1 MQKARIKDIVIAV
14 TYNCNSRCQM
24 CNIWQKTDNINALG
38 KDELLN
44 LPENL
49 ENINISGGEPFLRAD
64 LPELI
69 KAIKA
74 RCPKAKVIISTNG
87 FATETVLS
95 QMEKILKIMPE
106 IGVAVSLDGL
116 DGKHDEIRGIPGGF
130 EKSTATLKGLQGV
143 GMKNLRIGFTLGD
156 YNTEELEKM
165 YDFANQLGIQMTMAV
180 VHSSENYF
188 SKDNAIKNKEVIL
201 EKLDWL
207 MKKELG
213 SLDLK
218 RWARSYFTYG
228 LKYFVQNGKRVLP
241 DYSGILN
248 VFIDPLGDIYASD
261 VSTTPIGKLDKA
273 GIKMD
278 YKKDSHESWM
288 ICTARTAIKKHWFR
302 AGIWIL
308 KNKMKY
314 NPNLRIKSECPK

>member
-1 MQKARIKDIVIAV
+1 
-14 TYNCNSRCQM
+14 
-24 CNIWQKTDNINALG
+24 INALG

-49 ENINISGGEPFLRAD
+49 ENINISGGEPFLRTD

-69 KAIKA
+69 GAIKT

-87 FATETVLS
+87 FATDAVLG
-95 QMEKILKIMPE
+95 QMEKILKTMPE
-106 IGVAVSLDGL
+106 IGVAVSLDGVSE
-116 DGKHDEIRGIPGGF
+116 KHDQIRGIPGGF
-130 EKSTATLKGLQGV
+130 EKATATLKGLQKMGAT
-143 GMKNLRIGFTLGD
+143 NLRIGFTLGD

-165 YDFANQLGIQMTMAV
+165 YDFADQLGIQMTLAV

-213 SLDLK
+213 SFDLK
-218 RWARSYFTYG
+218 RWARAYFAYG
-228 LKYFVQNGKRVLP
+228 LKYFVQSGKRILP

-261 VSTTPIGKLDKA
+261 VSTTPIGKLDKT
-273 GIKMD
+273 GMKISH
-278 YKKDSHESWM
+278 KKDSHESWM
-288 ICTARTAIKKHWFR
+288 ICTARTAIKKHWFK
-302 AGIWIL
+302 AGFWIV
-308 KNKMKY
+308 KNKLY
-314 NPNLRIKSECPK
+314 SSYENLTNK

>member
-116 DGKHDEIRGIPGGF
+116 DGNYCIQGRMTPSVEALVKEKGPDNFEYYLCGGQIIVEALKQFVLGLGAQSPNIFF
-130 EKSTATLKGLQGV
+130 EK
-143 GMKNLRIGFTLGD
+143 FT
-156 YNTEELEKM
+156 
-165 YDFANQLGIQMTMAV
+165 
-180 VHSSENYF
+180 
-188 SKDNAIKNKEVIL
+188 
-201 EKLDWL
+201 
-207 MKKELG
+207 
-213 SLDLK
+213 
-218 RWARSYFTYG
+218 
-228 LKYFVQNGKRVLP
+228 
-241 DYSGILN
+241 
-248 VFIDPLGDIYASD
+248 
-261 VSTTPIGKLDKA
+261 
-273 GIKMD
+273 
-278 YKKDSHESWM
+278 
-288 ICTARTAIKKHWFR
+288 
-302 AGIWIL
+302 
-308 KNKMKY
+308 
-314 NPNLRIKSECPK
+314 